1 MKLLLLSLICAFGA
15 MARLT
20 NRAPADMG
28 NWLEDEADGIAI
40 RAILRNIHPPG
51 SLPGVVVSSQSRT
64 SPVSLYSK
72 AAQGTCV
79 QH

>member
-20 NRAPADMG
+20 NRAPADMV
-28 NWLEDEADGIAI
+28 EDEADGIAI

-72 AAQGTCV
+72 AGTCV